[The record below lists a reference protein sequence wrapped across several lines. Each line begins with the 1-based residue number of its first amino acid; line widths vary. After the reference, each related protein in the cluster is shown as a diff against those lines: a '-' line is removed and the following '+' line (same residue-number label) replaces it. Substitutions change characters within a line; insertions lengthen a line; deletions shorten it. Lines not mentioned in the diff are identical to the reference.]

1 MKTMIHLKGHGNRGF
16 HLHPQH
22 EVFSLLASFV
32 LAVLVV
38 LILVM
43 SAR

>member
-1 MKTMIHLKGHGNRGF
+1 MKTLIYLKGHGNSYF

-22 EVFSLLASFV
+22 AIFSLVASLMFV
-32 LAVLVV
+32 VLVV
-38 LILVM
+38 LILVL

>member
-1 MKTMIHLKGHGNRGF
+1 MKTLIHLKGHGNSHF

-22 EVFSLLASFV
+22 AVFSLVASFV

-38 LILVM
+38 LILVL

>member
-1 MKTMIHLKGHGNRGF
+1 MKTLIHLKTHGNSHF

-22 EVFSLLASFV
+22 AIFSLFASFV

-38 LILVM
+38 FILASSV
-43 SAR
+43 R